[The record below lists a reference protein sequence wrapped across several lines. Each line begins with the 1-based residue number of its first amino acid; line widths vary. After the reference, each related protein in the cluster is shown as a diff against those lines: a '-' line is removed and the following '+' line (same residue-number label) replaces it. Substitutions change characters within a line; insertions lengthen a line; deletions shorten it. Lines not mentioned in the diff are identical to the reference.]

1 MAVTTYAELVT
12 ALDGS
17 TGYLHRSDL
26 TAKIPDFIR
35 LCEADLASDLRLL
48 LAETETTI
56 TASIGSRLMAVP
68 TRFGTP
74 LALWCTTYSPRAE
87 LTFNDTLDMPVTE
100 SNGPSSYYTVD
111 GAYIATENPAD
122 SAYTYTLRYLPKW
135 DIATTSTNTVLTNW
149 PGCYVYGTLLASIPY
164 TRDMSQQGL
173 WQSEYNKSIAKAMRD
188 TLRTKGKAALRC
200 DDHFIGQR
208 ANINRGG

>member
-35 LCEADLASDLRLL
+35 LCESDLASDLRLL
-48 LAETETTI
+48 LAETETTL
-56 TASIGSRLMAVP
+56 TATVSSRMMAVP

-87 LTFNDTLDMPVTE
+87 LAFRDTLDIPVTE

-149 PGCYVYGTLLASIPY
+149 PGVYIFGTLL
-164 TRDMSQQGL
+164 
-173 WQSEYNKSIAKAMRD
+173 KSIAYTLDLGQQQYWKMEYEKSVQKAMRD
-188 TLRTKGKAALRC
+188 TLKTKGKAALRC
-200 DDHFIGQR
+200 DDFFASR
-208 ANINRGG
+208 RSNISRG